1 MSRRALISNP
11 PYNMKWQ
18 APPFAKL
25 QPRFNATEVPPN
37 SNANFAFI
45 LTGFAGTDRG
55 VYLLPCAILSSKV
68 KEEKAIRQWLIE
80 SNYVEA
86 VIINPDRMF
95 ESTSIGTCILVL
107 DKQKKTATTEMV
119 DLRLKGMQE
128 VRQQNGQFGGS
139 SHENRTYKKTVN
151 VLSSAVMNEALEAID
166 KRKNI
171 TGYSKAV
178 SIEEM
183 KQNNYS
189 LLASYYIEF
198 ESVENPHRSYRDIV
212 GDINRITAEKNSCKL
227 TINESLARTMGFDV
241 ELYKDDQK
249 DTGLNELLEKL
260 GADKLIKQN
269 YFVTSKNK
277 NEVKFENNSKNI
289 LSSVLMIIMQMWKQ
303 HIYYLNQEE
312 NRYLAELR
320 DALLPELMS
329 GKAGMD

>member
-1 MSRRALISNP
+1 MNRRALISNP

-45 LTGFAGTDRG
+45 LTGFAGTDRR

-119 DLRLKGMQE
+119 DLRQKGMQE

-151 VLSSAVMNEALEAID
+151 VLSSDVMNEALEAID
-166 KRKNI
+166 ERKNI

-178 SIEEM
+178 SIEEI

-198 ESVENPHRSYRDIV
+198 GSVENPHRSYKDIV
-212 GDINRITAEKNSCKL
+212 GDINRITAEKNACKL
-227 TINESLARTMGFDV
+227 TINESLARAIGFDV

-249 DTGLNELLEKL
+249 DTGLNEVLEKL

>member
-119 DLRLKGMQE
+119 DLRLKGIQE

-151 VLSSAVMNEALEAID
+151 VLSSDVMNEALEAID

-289 LSSVLMIIMQMWKQ
+289 LSSVLMMIMQMWKQ

>member
-55 VYLLPCAILSSKV
+55 VYLIPCAILSSKV

>member
-86 VIINPDRMF
+86 VIINPNRMF

-151 VLSSAVMNEALEAID
+151 VLSSDVMNEALEAID

-189 LLASYYIEF
+189 LLASSYIEF

-289 LSSVLMIIMQMWKQ
+289 LSSVLMMIMQMWKQ

>member
-139 SHENRTYKKTVN
+139 SHENRTHKKTVN

>member
-151 VLSSAVMNEALEAID
+151 VLSSDVMNEALEAID

-171 TGYSKAV
+171 TGYSKTV

-189 LLASYYIEF
+189 LLASSYIEF
-198 ESVENPHRSYRDIV
+198 ESVENPHRNYRDIV

-227 TINESLARTMGFDV
+227 TINKSLARTMGFDV

-289 LSSVLMIIMQMWKQ
+289 LSSVLMMIMQMWKQ

>member
-151 VLSSAVMNEALEAID
+151 VLSSDVMNEALEAID

-189 LLASYYIEF
+189 LLASSYIEF
-198 ESVENPHRSYRDIV
+198 ESVENPHRSYKDIV
-212 GDINRITAEKNSCKL
+212 GDINRITAEKNACKL
-227 TINESLARTMGFDV
+227 TINESLARAIGFDV

-289 LSSVLMIIMQMWKQ
+289 LSSVLMMIMQMWKQ

>member
-119 DLRLKGMQE
+119 DLRLKGIQE

-151 VLSSAVMNEALEAID
+151 VLSSDVMNEALEAID

-289 LSSVLMIIMQMWKQ
+289 LSSVLMMIMQMWKQ

-329 GKAGMD
+329 GKVGMD

>member
-151 VLSSAVMNEALEAID
+151 VLSSDVMNEALEAID

-289 LSSVLMIIMQMWKQ
+289 LSSVLMMIMQMWKQ